1 MKINNLDHIE
11 ATTQNIQGG
20 WYYYAPKA
28 KASAD
33 AYALAIGYKTKTYT
47 YTSAVA
53 VAGYYSES
61 GSSSYAS
68 AR

>member
-11 ATTQNIQGG
+11 ATTQDIQGG
-20 WYYYAPKA
+20 WFYHAPRA

-33 AYALAIGYKTKTYT
+33 AYALAIGYKTKSYT
-47 YTSAVA
+47 ATSAVA